1 MTHTPLA
8 LLAVLPAIVVTGLMI
23 WGAAGMAGSLR
34 EKLPIKAA
42 HCVAVMGFL
51 LAADFAVSLAV
62 IVSAGLS
69 HSEAAKARAPVYCF
83 ALFVLMVLL
92 PAAGIVRLYR
102 RAQKP

>member
-1 MTHTPLA
+1 MHTTLA
-8 LLAVLPAIVVTGLMI
+8 LLAILPAIMVTGLMI
-23 WGAAGMAGSLR
+23 WAAAGMAGSLR
-34 EKLPIKAA
+34 EKRPIKAA

-51 LAADFAVSLAV
+51 LAADFAVSLVV

-92 PAAGIVRLYR
+92 PALGIVLLYR